1 MSINEDISL
10 DFHLHPAQLEVFQAG
25 ARYTVLAAGRR
36 FGKSYLA
43 SVRAATKALDPRNTK
58 RLPCWIVAPTQP
70 QAKQIY
76 WLQLMDM
83 LHPLIDKVNSNEGL
97 IYLKNRVQIGV
108 KGADRPDSL
117 RGVGLFDVVLDEF
130 ADMKPETWEAILR
143 PALAD
148 VKGTALF
155 IGTPK
160 GRNHFYDVY
169 QAAVLQNDNEWKAFH
184 FTSVD
189 NPFIDPAE
197 IEQARATMASAV
209 FRQEF
214 MASFEAGGS
223 DTFKAEWLKYVDEE
237 PTVTENT
244 LMGPVTK
251 PAPGEWYVAVDL
263 AGFADV
269 EKASTSKLRQL
280 DQTAI
285 AIVKLFPRGERVHWY
300 VKAIELGRW
309 GVAETARRIVDAVEA
324 VETLNL
330 GVEKGALF
338 NAVAPFL
345 VDEARKRG
353 IPLKVTPLTHGN
365 KDKTDRIVWALQGK
379 FEHGVVELQRGKW
392 NKVFEDEFLHFP
404 SKMVHDD
411 SMDSLAL
418 VDQLAGN
425 RVFHQVSEEDVAD
438 TYWQPIDESVGF

>member
-1 MSINEDISL
+1 MSQDISL

-43 SVRAATKALDPRNTK
+43 SVRAATKALDPRNVK

-83 LHPLIDKVNSNEGL
+83 LHPLIEKVNSNEGL
-97 IYLKNRVQIGV
+97 IYLKNKVQIGV

-117 RGVGLFDVVLDEF
+117 RGVGLYDVVLDEF

-148 VKGTALF
+148 VKGSALF

-169 QAAVLQNDNEWKAFH
+169 QAAVLQNDNEWKAYH

-197 IEQARATMASAV
+197 IEQARKTMAAAI

-223 DTFKAEWLKYVDEE
+223 DTFKSEWLKYMDSE
-237 PTVTENT
+237 PTIKVQT
-244 LMGPVTK
+244 LKGEEEKPVV
-251 PAPGEWYVAVDL
+251 GDWFVAVDL

-269 EKASTSKLRQL
+269 EEASTSKLRQL

-285 AIVKLFPRGERVHWY
+285 AVVKMWQKGDAVHWY
-300 VKAIELGRW
+300 VRDIIMGRW
-309 GVAETARRIVDAVEA
+309 GVKETAKQIVDAVES
-324 VETLNL
+324 VETLQL
-330 GVEKGALF
+330 GIEKGMAY

-353 IPLKVTPLTHGN
+353 IPLRAMPLTHGN

-379 FEHGVVELQRGKW
+379 FEHGTIHLRRAQW
-392 NKVFEDEFLHFP
+392 NRVFEDEYLHFP

-418 VDQLAGN
+418 IDQLAGN
-425 RVFHQVSEEDVAD
+425 RVFAQIDPDDVSD
-438 TYWQPIDESVGF
+438 TYWEPVDAQVGF